1 MGTMLVQLALIL
13 TILTFSALILGE
25 YMAKVFKGE
34 KTFLSFIFKPFEK
47 FLYKIFGVD
56 ETVEMDWKS
65 YSSSL
70 IIFNILGIIFLFLL
84 LEMQHLLPLNP
95 QNFGALRW
103 DTAINTA
110 VSFVTNTNWQAYSGE
125 STMSYLTQMLGMT
138 VQNFLSA
145 AIGLS
150 VAVAFIRAFTNHP
163 SPQPSSSQ
171 AAPTVSRASIESQ
184 QLPLSPAGGE
194 GASQEPSKNIGNF
207 WVDLTRGIV
216 YILLPLSIIYSLI
229 FVSQGVI
236 QNLNPYE
243 HAHTIQGATQV
254 IAQGPVASQEAIK
267 VLGTNGGG
275 FFNTNSSHPYENPT
289 ALTDYMQIL
298 GLLIISAALPFTFG
312 ILLNNRKQG
321 WAIFIAMAILY
332 LIGLSVALWSE
343 FHGNPFLSKLG
354 IEHGL
359 NMEGKEVRF
368 GVLSSVLFGQST
380 TVTSCGAVNAMHD
393 SMMPLT
399 GLIFMFNM
407 MIGEVIFGGVGTGFV
422 GMILYAILTMF
433 LVGLMI
439 GRTPEIF
446 GKKLEPFEMVMVV
459 IALILPSIVQ
469 LTFSAI
475 SATHS
480 FGLSSLNN
488 QGPHGLSEILY
499 AFASGAG
506 NNGSAF
512 AGLNA
517 NTPFYNLGIAFAMLV
532 GRFGTILPSLA
543 IAGSLIKKRF
553 VPAEAKFPTAS
564 PLFVAMLVSVVIIVG
579 ALTFFPAL
587 VLGPIVE
594 HLMMIG
600 INAAGGLF

>member
-1 MGTMLVQLALIL
+1 MSTVLVQLALFL
-13 TILTFSALILGE
+13 TILTCVALFLGE

-34 KTFLSFIFKPFEK
+34 KMLLSFILKPIEK
-47 FLYKIFGVD
+47 LLYKLFGVD
-56 ETVEMDWKS
+56 ETTEMDWKA
-65 YSSSL
+65 YSFSL
-70 IIFNILGIIFLFLL
+70 IIFNILGLVAVFALQEL
-84 LEMQHLLPLNP
+84 QHLLPFNP
-95 QNFGALRW
+95 QHLSPVRW

-125 STMSYLTQMLGMT
+125 GTLSYLTQMLGLT
-138 VQNFLSA
+138 VQNFVSA
-145 AIGLS
+145 AVGIAVV
-150 VAVAFIRAFTNHP
+150 VALLRAFTNKEIK
-163 SPQPSSSQ
+163 
-171 AAPTVSRASIESQ
+171 T
-184 QLPLSPAGGE
+184 
-194 GASQEPSKNIGNF
+194 IGNF
-207 WVDLTRGIV
+207 WVDLTRAIV
-216 YILLPLSIIYSLI
+216 YILLPLSIIYSLV

-236 QNLNPYE
+236 QNFNPYVK
-243 HAHTIQGATQV
+243 AHTIQGVEQV

-267 VLGTNGGG
+267 ILGTNGGG
-275 FFNTNSSHPYENPT
+275 FFNANSAHPYENPN

-321 WAIFIAMAILY
+321 WAIFMAMAILY
-332 LIGLSVALWSE
+332 LLGLGVALWSE
-343 FHGNPFLSKLG
+343 FHGNPILSKFG
-354 IEHGL
+354 IQHGL

-368 GVLSSVLFGQST
+368 GILSSVLFGHST

-407 MIGEVIFGGVGTGFV
+407 MVGEVIFGGVGSGLV

-446 GKKLEPFEMVMVV
+446 GKKLEPYEMVMAV
-459 IALILPSIVQ
+459 IALILPSVIQ
-469 LTFSAI
+469 LTFGAI
-475 SATHS
+475 AATHG

-488 QGPHGLSEILY
+488 AGPHGLSEIIY

-517 NTPFYNLGIAFAMLV
+517 NTPFYNLSIAFAMLV
-532 GRFGTILPSLA
+532 GRFGTLIPSLA
-543 IAGSLIKKRF
+543 IAGSLIQKRF
-553 VPAEAKFPTAS
+553 VPDEAKFPTAS
-564 PLFVAMLVSVVIIVG
+564 PLFVVMLVSVVIIVG
-579 ALTFFPAL
+579 ALTFFPVM
-587 VLGPIVE
+587 VLGPILE
-594 HLMMIG
+594 KLLLS
-600 INAAGGLF
+600 AGGLF